1 MSEAEGSIEQRTRA
15 VVVRLYEA
23 FYARDAAGMVETMS
37 DDVWVRFLGRVDF
50 RGKQQA
56 SEFFGGNNPL
66 LVDLQFDIKR
76 LVIDGPYAAAI
87 WEESATTIHGQPYR
101 NHGVDVFTVED
112 GRITAIHENNDIRI
126 HREHFGS

>member
-15 VVVRLYEA
+15 VVVRLYDA
-23 FYARDAAGMVETMS
+23 YFAGDAAGMVETMS

-66 LVDLQFDIKR
+66 LVDLQFDIKK
-76 LVIDGPYAAAI
+76 LVIDGPHAAAI
-87 WEESATTIHGQPYR
+87 WEESAKTIHGQPYR
-101 NHGVDVFTVED
+101 NHGVDVFTVEG
-112 GRITAIHENNDIRI
+112 GRITAIHENNDVRI

>member
-66 LVDLQFDIKR
+66 LVDLQFDIKK